1 MKQLLTV
8 IARRDSPAMWN
19 EYYLC
24 EAKDQA
30 SDLLH
35 RYGGEARVI
44 AGGTDLILQ
53 MEASGN
59 HLPAL
64 IDITRIQDLQEITA
78 KDDRIFIGAA
88 VTFQQIINSSMIF
101 RHAPHLVAAAR
112 TVAGRQI
119 RNVATIAGNIVN
131 ASPAA
136 DSAPVLY
143 TLDARIHFI
152 DEQKKQHEMPISQF
166 ISGVNTT
173 LLPRCS
179 LVTGVSFPIR
189 DHGWHTSFRK
199 LGLRQSMAISVVN
212 ASTALFE
219 QEGIIR
225 DAYIAF
231 GAVAPTPVR
240 ASEAEQEL
248 IGLPLS
254 KAASSE
260 APRLARLSVSPIDD
274 FRASAAYRLQM
285 VENILRQELRKLS
298 NVDHKEVT
306 HVS

>member
-1 MKQLLTV
+1 
-8 IARRDSPAMWN
+8 MWD
-19 EYYLC
+19 EYHLC
-24 EAKDQA
+24 EVKDQA
-30 SDLLH
+30 LDLLH

-53 MEASGN
+53 VEASGN

-64 IDITRIQDLQEITA
+64 IDITRIQDLQEITVRQ
-78 KDDRIFIGAA
+78 DRIFIGAA
-88 VTFQQIINSSMIF
+88 VTFQQIINSRLVF

-119 RNVATIAGNIVN
+119 RSVATIAGNVVN

-143 TLDARIHFI
+143 TLDACIHFI
-152 DEQKKQHEMPISQF
+152 DEQKKQRNMPISRF
-166 ISGVNTT
+166 INGVNTT
-173 LLPRCS
+173 LLPRCG
-179 LVTGVSFPIR
+179 LVTGISFPIR

-199 LGLRQSMAISVVN
+199 LGLRRSMAISVVN
-212 ASTALFE
+212 ASLALLE

-225 DAYIAF
+225 EAHIAF

-240 ASEAEQEL
+240 ALEAEQEL

-260 APRLARLSVSPIDD
+260 APRLARLSVCPIDD
-274 FRASAAYRLQM
+274 LRASAAYRLQM
-285 VENILRQELRKLS
+285 VENILRQELRRLS
-298 NVDHKEVT
+298 NVDHKEIA